1 MFGIIPQTCKRAT
14 VEKETPLKGQDLS
27 RNRPSYTATICSDP
41 METKKKEQMNPKTHP
56 IHVQLDKEIE
66 QVSR

>member
-41 METKKKEQMNPKTHP
+41 METKKKSK
-56 IHVQLDKEIE
+56 
-66 QVSR
+66 